1 MAAADTQA
9 DFLLLDI
16 LINFSS
22 AQGLGMPQNIT
33 AQ

>member
-1 MAAADTQA
+1 MAAADTQIG
-9 DFLLLDI
+9 FLFLNI
-16 LINFSS
+16 LINVSS

>member
-1 MAAADTQA
+1 MAAANTYLG
-9 DFLLLDI
+9 FLFLDI

-22 AQGLGMPQNIT
+22 AQGLGIPQNIA